1 MQKRSHPSLT
11 ILGLIIALLAVLTI
25 AAGPQA
31 QRAITDMLGRRVM
44 VSDPLQRVALLGGPT
59 GQVAYILGV
68 QDRLCAVTASL
79 KSSPLVRGMDP
90 RIRTMPGPRTTA
102 GNINIEALIASD
114 PQLVIAGGIDGEIV
128 LRKTRIPVAFLD
140 DNMGQSFENLK
151 KEIRFYAHV
160 FQTPARAEQYIAYL
174 DMTLALVR
182 SRLSAIPPERRALV
196 FNGYGPAHLVT
207 LGGDTFMQERLAA
220 AGCRNAAEKIGTTG
234 KREGL
239 HTGLGEV
246 SMEQVL
252 GWDPD
257 VLVIDSG
264 TPQAIYADP
273 RWKALR
279 AVRLRRVF
287 RQPSGVFIWDRP
299 TAESA
304 VLYPL
309 WIACTAY
316 PERFKDINLVAE
328 VQRFYREIFG
338 FALSDAQARKVLSG
352 GYADMAY
359 NG

>member
-1 MQKRSHPSLT
+1 MRKRPHPSLT
-11 ILGLIIALLAVLTI
+11 IPGLIIVLLAVLTI
-25 AAGPQA
+25 AAGPNA
-31 QRAITDMLGRRVM
+31 QRAITDMLGRRIM

-59 GQVAYILGV
+59 GQVAYILGS

-79 KSSPLVRGMDP
+79 KTSPLVRSMDP
-90 RIRTMPGPRTTA
+90 RIQTLPGPRTTA
-102 GNINIEALIASD
+102 GNINIEALIAAD
-114 PQLVIAGGIDGEIV
+114 PQLVVAGGIDGEIV
-128 LRKTRIPVAFLD
+128 QRKTRIPVAYLD
-140 DNMGQSFENLK
+140 DNMGQGFENLK
-151 KEIRFYAHV
+151 REIRFYAQV
-160 FQTPARAEQYIAYL
+160 FQAQARGERYIAYL
-174 DMTLALVR
+174 DKTLALLKG
-182 SRLSAIPPERRALV
+182 RLSAIPPERRVLV

-207 LGGDTFMQERLAA
+207 LGGDTFMQERLLA
-220 AGCRNAAEKIGTTG
+220 AGCRNAAEDIVTTG

-252 GWDPD
+252 GWNPD
-257 VLVIDSG
+257 VVVIDSG
-264 TPQAIYADP
+264 TPETVYADP
-273 RWKALR
+273 RWKSLR
-279 AVRLRRVF
+279 AVKQHRVF

-316 PERFKDINLVAE
+316 PERFQDINLAAE
-328 VQRFYREIFG
+328 IQRFYREVFG
-338 FALSDAQARKVLSG
+338 FSLNESQARKVLSG

>member
-1 MQKRSHPSLT
+1 MHKRSNLT
-11 ILGLIIALLAVLTI
+11 SMVLGLVIAVLAGLSI
-25 AAGPQA
+25 AAGPGNW
-31 QRAITDMLGRRVM
+31 RTITDMLGRRVV

-79 KSSPLVRGMDP
+79 KTSPLVRGMDP
-90 RIRTMPGPRTTA
+90 RIQTIPGPRTTA
-102 GNINIEALIASD
+102 GNINIEALIAAD
-114 PQLVIAGGIDGEIV
+114 PQLVIAGGIDAEIV
-128 LRKTRIPVAFLD
+128 GRKTRIPVAYLD
-140 DNMGQSFENLK
+140 DNMGQSFEDLK
-151 KEIRFYAHV
+151 KEIRFYAYV
-160 FQTPARAEQYIAYL
+160 FQAQARGERYIAYL
-174 DMTLALVR
+174 DKTLALLK
-182 SRLSAIPPERRALV
+182 SRLSDIPPNRRALV

-207 LGGDTFMQERLAA
+207 LGGDTFMQERLTA
-220 AGCRNAAEKIGTTG
+220 AGCRNAAREIGTTG

-264 TPQAIYADP
+264 TPQAVYADP

-279 AVRLRRVF
+279 AVKQRRVF

-316 PERFKDINLVAE
+316 PERFKDINLTTE
-328 VQRFYREIFG
+328 VQRFYREVFG
-338 FALSDAQARKVLSG
+338 FRLSQTQARKVLSG